1 MVIRFMTS
9 NIHFCYFLLA
19 NTFLA
24 LLYFVVRTVRRK
36 GGGETVFFLF
46 LPGLGFV
53 IYSLTLVSERFRA
66 RSGYNEDSVLIR
78 ARFIEHL
85 PEHPDV
91 RDELN
96 VMAVAD
102 AVAASDKAEKRA
114 FLLKQ
119 LKGGLKESYK
129 ILMLAE
135 QDDDTESA
143 HYIAAAKMEIRRI
156 NQQRWAECRREYEK
170 EPENADKYH
179 AACAALE
186 DMIGSGVISA
196 RAADTCRRQLCDIVE
211 KQIDADERVVSLREY
226 EEYLGALAE
235 SGRYEDA
242 ERLWNE
248 KADKIRTEN
257 TYMRMLKMFYCANE
271 WEKFEKCLSDMRG
284 DSRVY
289 FSVRGMEQIRYW
301 EGRSVRSLLAAGETE
316 IIDRL

>member
-1 MVIRFMTS
+1 MVVRFMTS
-9 NIHFCYFLLA
+9 NIYFSYFLLA
-19 NTFLA
+19 NTVLA
-24 LLYFVVRTVRRK
+24 LLYFAVRIVRRK
-36 GGGETVFFLF
+36 GVGETVFFLF

-53 IYSLTLVSERFRA
+53 IYFLTLVSERFRA
-66 RSGYNEDSVLIR
+66 RAGYNEDSVLIR
-78 ARFIEHL
+78 AKFIEQL

-114 FLLKQ
+114 LLLKQ

-143 HYIAAAKMEIRRI
+143 HYIAAAKMEIRRM
-156 NQQRWAECRREYEK
+156 NQQQWVECRREYEK
-170 EPENADKYH
+170 DPGSADKYH

-186 DMIGSGVISA
+186 DMIGSGVLSEREA
-196 RAADTCRRQLCDIVE
+196 GTCRRQLCDIVE
-211 KQIDADERVVSLREY
+211 KQIAADESVVSLREY
-226 EEYLGALAE
+226 EEYLGSLAE

-248 KADKIRTEN
+248 RADKIRTEN

-271 WEKFEKCLSDMRG
+271 WEKFEKCLG
-284 DSRVY
+284 DIRADSHVY

-301 EGRSVRSLLAAGETE
+301 EERGVRSLPSVEEAD
-316 IIDRL
+316 IIGTF